1 MQSQVQLV
9 CQTLLFE
16 IWLES
21 TKPELPTSK
30 SFALDS
36 SLDGFGLGVSMNN
49 LEMDLQVERLDEAVR
64 TSLVEA
70 GNVSSVFVADSG
82 ESCED
87 RVVIFGWEVCE

>member
-1 MQSQVQLV
+1 MQGQVQLV

-30 SFALDS
+30 SFALDG
-36 SLDGFGLGVSMNN
+36 SLDSLCLGVSVNN

-70 GNVSSVFVADSG
+70 GNVSSVFVANSS

-87 RVVIFGWEVCE
+87 RVVIFGWEVCV